1 MNVLAVIPARGG
13 SKGIPR
19 KNIRPLLGRPLLHYS
34 IESALAAQSVTDVAV
49 TSEDDEILSIAAAFP
64 RVELVRR
71 PQHLSEDHAQT
82 PPVVLHALEEM
93 ERRRGASYEI
103 VVLLQPTT
111 PLRTADDID
120 KAIKRFEET
129 DADTVVS
136 VVRTPGINPEWMKRV
151 IGDRLVDLDAVLPEM
166 GRRQDADPIY
176 IRNGAIYAARL
187 PHFKETGSFKS
198 GICRPFLMSEETWV
212 NIDTLRDW
220 TLAEALLAKRN
231 I

>member
-19 KNIRPLLGRPLLHYS
+19 KNIRPLLGRPLVHYS
-34 IESALAAQSVTDVAV
+34 IEAAIAARRVTDVAV
-49 TSEDDEILSIAAAFP
+49 SSEDEEILSVASAFSG
-64 RVELVRR
+64 VALIRR
-71 PQHLSEDHAQT
+71 PHHLAEDHAST

-93 ERRRGASYEI
+93 EKRRGAPYEI

-120 KAIKRFEET
+120 CALARFEET

-136 VVRTPGINPEWMKRV
+136 VVRTPGINPEWMKRMV
-151 IGDRLVDLDAVLPEM
+151 DDRLVDLDTVLPEM
-166 GRRQDADPIY
+166 GRRQDSDPIY
-176 IRNGAIYAARL
+176 IRNGAIYAARA
-187 PHFKETGSFKS
+187 PHFKKTVSFKS
-198 GICRPFLMSEETWV
+198 GVCRPFVMSEATWV

-220 TLAEALLAKRN
+220 ALAEALLVKRGV
-231 I
+231 